1 MTGKGSDVGQWFQRF
16 VASGIHGEVSDATIQ
31 GYLRSASQ
39 IEEVWQQIDDN
50 VDTLIAQGMPSWDAF
65 ARMGYALAFVRACR
79 TNVVFVQELV
89 KAATTANSASA
100 GYLPRVTYDQ
110 ALALCEHI
118 EPYMEEAIKAST
130 NPQYVPTSYTFPLQL
145 GPRIRYA
152 NQRFPLPHLQGIIGA
167 AQQMRD
173 WAAGLL
179 AKYELALDAAKTPVP
194 QAVSTHLEEMKSEL
208 RLGDFHLRTGVDMV
222 GQISKGQVTDE
233 LNEKAEGFLWEAME
247 SFFKVSQLVANPR
260 KPVQPVYRDPR
271 MVSREQ
277 YRDGHTSPRSNPVIP
292 AQPVPDVSDM
302 LNQVIAGPGATQ
314 AAPIQSAPN
323 TSDMLNQV
331 VTDPGTTQAAP
342 TQPVPNVS
350 DLLNQVIAD
359 LGTTQAAPTQPTP
372 DVSDLLN
379 QVIADPGASHTTPAQ
394 SSTQGSHV
402 VDRKPKLNKPASEDN
417 LLEMLSDVCREQKED
432 E

>member
-1 MTGKGSDVGQWFQRF
+1 
-16 VASGIHGEVSDATIQ
+16 
-31 GYLRSASQ
+31 
-39 IEEVWQQIDDN
+39 
-50 VDTLIAQGMPSWDAF
+50 
-65 ARMGYALAFVRACR
+65 
-79 TNVVFVQELV
+79 V

-100 GYLPRVTYDQ
+100 GYVPKVTYDQ

-130 NPQYVPTSYTFPLQL
+130 NPRYVPTSYTLPLEL

-179 AKYELALDAAKTPVP
+179 AKYELALDAAKAPVP

-260 KPVQPVYRDPR
+260 TPVQPVYRDPR

-277 YRDGHTSPRSNPVIP
+277 YRDLHTSPRSNSVIP
-292 AQPVPDVSDM
+292 AQPVPDASDM

-331 VTDPGTTQAAP
+331 IADPGTTQAAP
-342 TQPVPNVS
+342 TH
-350 DLLNQVIAD
+350 
-359 LGTTQAAPTQPTP
+359 PTP
-372 DVSDLLN
+372 EVSDLLN

-417 LLEMLSDVCREQKED
+417 LLEMLSDVCGEQKED